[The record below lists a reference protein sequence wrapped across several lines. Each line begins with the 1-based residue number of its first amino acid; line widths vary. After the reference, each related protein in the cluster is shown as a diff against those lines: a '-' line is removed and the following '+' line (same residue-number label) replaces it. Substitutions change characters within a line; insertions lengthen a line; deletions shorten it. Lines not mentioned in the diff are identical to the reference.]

1 MYLGKDE
8 SKPPPSEPG
17 NQIVRVGEKQGLFLD
32 DTSKRGPRCMIRHL
46 RVLVGVDNL
55 ACLVKNCPSPP
66 PSC

>member
-1 MYLGKDE
+1 MKVNHRQA
-8 SKPPPSEPG
+8 SPG
-17 NQIVRVGEKQGLFLD
+17 LRSFVLEERQGLFLD